1 MAFMKH
7 VGKHGDRKVCIL
19 FRQVPGE
26 DHMCLCIYPE
36 VLPAHWQDSIQRALE
51 SEVAQQSEELA
62 DALHR
67 SFLPDGR
74 PVLETLHQE
83 RMIKKLRTSDVIVT
97 PTNDAKIRLDEL
109 NKMLN
114 EMKQGEA
121 AIKKMAENDAS
132 RGMVAPEVKRK
143 AEAEYKAGQAAKAD
157 AAYVAPPALKAGQD
171 GALSDRDI
179 AANMLAQ
186 AKAMEV
192 NARSMIAEA
201 ARMKKD
207 AERMDPTVTARATAT
222 APATESVGLAIPN
235 ANFVYSEPS
244 SANSANTSG
253 LQSALAPMSS
263 IRLYLPFFSGRKPA
277 IGGRWIFPTVLTV
290 KSEPTIIAPVFPA
303 LQKAST
309 CFSFKS
315 LNPTPMLELGF

>member
-26 DHMCLCIYPE
+26 DHMCLVIYPDT
-36 VLPAHWQDSIQRALE
+36 LHAHWQDSIQKALE
-51 SEVAQQSEELA
+51 SDVAQQSEELA

-67 SFLPDGR
+67 SYLPDGR

-97 PTNDAKIRLDEL
+97 PTGDAKIRLDEL

-132 RGMVAPEVKRK
+132 RGMVAPDVKRK
-143 AEAEYKAGQAAKAD
+143 AEAEYKAGQAAKAN
-157 AAYVAPPALKAGQD
+157 YVAPPTLNAGQQ

-186 AKAMEV
+186 AKAMEL
-192 NARSMIAEA
+192 NARSMVAEA

-207 AERMDPTVTARATAT
+207 AERMDPTVSARAVA
-222 APATESVGLAIPN
+222 
-235 ANFVYSEPS
+235 
-244 SANSANTSG
+244 
-253 LQSALAPMSS
+253 
-263 IRLYLPFFSGRKPA
+263 
-277 IGGRWIFPTVLTV
+277 PTVQ
-290 KSEPTIIAPVFPA
+290 SDAPVTEATKRRTRGPNKPKTA
-303 LQKAST
+303 VADAT
-309 CFSFKS
+309 H
-315 LNPTPMLELGF
+315 G

>member
-36 VLPAHWQDSIQRALE
+36 VLPAHWQDSIQKALE
-51 SEVAQQSEELA
+51 SDVAQQSEELA

-67 SFLPDGR
+67 AYLPDGR

-83 RMIKKLRTSDVIVT
+83 RMIKKLRTSDIIVT
-97 PTNDAKIRLDEL
+97 PTPDAKIRLDEL

-143 AEAEYKAGQAAKAD
+143 AEAEFKASQATKTD
-157 AAYVAPPALKAGQD
+157 SVFTPPPLRAGQD

-192 NARSMIAEA
+192 NARAMVAEA

-207 AERMDPTVTARATAT
+207 AERMDPTVSARAV
-222 APATESVGLAIPN
+222 APVTEPVA
-235 ANFVYSEPS
+235 
-244 SANSANTSG
+244 
-253 LQSALAPMSS
+253 APKT
-263 IRLYLPFFSGRKPA
+263 RGRKPK
-277 IGGRWIFPTVLTV
+277 TVTADA
-290 KSEPTIIAPVFPA
+290 TH
-303 LQKAST
+303 
-309 CFSFKS
+309 
-315 LNPTPMLELGF
+315 G

>member
-1 MAFMKH
+1 MAFIKH

-36 VLPAHWQDSIQRALE
+36 VMPAHWQDSIQKALE

-67 SFLPDGR
+67 TFLPDGR

-83 RMIKKLRTSDVIVT
+83 RMIKKLRTADVIVT
-97 PTNDAKIRLDEL
+97 PTPTATIRLDEL

-143 AEAEYKAGQAAKAD
+143 AEAEYKASQVAKAD
-157 AAYVAPPALKAGQD
+157 AATAYAPPPLRAGQD

-192 NARSMIAEA
+192 NARAMIAEA
-201 ARMKKD
+201 GRMKKE
-207 AERMDPTVTARATAT
+207 AEKMDPTVSPKAT
-222 APATESVGLAIPN
+222 APSVTEA
-235 ANFVYSEPS
+235 
-244 SANSANTSG
+244 
-253 LQSALAPMSS
+253 APAPKA
-263 IRLYLPFFSGRKPA
+263 RGRKP
-277 IGGRWIFPTVLTV
+277 
-290 KSEPTIIAPVFPA
+290 KSVMADA
-303 LQKAST
+303 AQ
-309 CFSFKS
+309 
-315 LNPTPMLELGF
+315 

>member
-7 VGKHGDRKVCIL
+7 IGKHGDRKVCIL

-36 VLPAHWQDSIQRALE
+36 VLPAHWQDTIQKALE
-51 SEVAQQSEELA
+51 SDVAQQSEELA

-74 PVLETLHQE
+74 AVLETLHQE

-97 PTNDAKIRLDEL
+97 PTPDAKIRLDEL

-121 AIKKMAENDAS
+121 AIKKMADNDAS
-132 RGMVAPEVKRK
+132 RGMVAPDIKRR
-143 AEAEYKAGQAAKAD
+143 AEAEYKAGQAQKAD
-157 AAYVAPPALKAGQD
+157 PAYVAPPSLKAGQD

-192 NARSMIAEA
+192 NARSMVAEA
-201 ARMKKD
+201 ARMKKE
-207 AERMDPTVTARATAT
+207 AERMDPTVSARVTAT
-222 APATESVGLAIPN
+222 VPVTPATEAPKKRTRGPN
-235 ANFVYSEPS
+235 
-244 SANSANTSG
+244 
-253 LQSALAPMSS
+253 
-263 IRLYLPFFSGRKPA
+263 KPKTA
-277 IGGRWIFPTVLTV
+277 VADAT
-290 KSEPTIIAPVFPA
+290 
-303 LQKAST
+303 Q
-309 CFSFKS
+309 
-315 LNPTPMLELGF
+315 

>member
-1 MAFMKH
+1 MKH

-26 DHMCLCIYPE
+26 EHMCLCIYPE
-36 VLPAHWQDSIQRALE
+36 VLPAHWQDSIQKALE

-67 SFLPDGR
+67 SYLPDGR

-97 PTNDAKIRLDEL
+97 PTPDAKIRLDEL

-143 AEAEYKAGQAAKAD
+143 AEAEYKASQTAKAE
-157 AAYVAPPALKAGQD
+157 YVAPPTLKAGQD

-186 AKAMEV
+186 AKAMEAS
-192 NARSMIAEA
+192 ARSMVAEA
-201 ARMKKD
+201 ARMKKE
-207 AERMDPTVTARATAT
+207 AEKMDPTVSAKAAVPVTEPVA
-222 APATESVGLAIPN
+222 APKT
-235 ANFVYSEPS
+235 
-244 SANSANTSG
+244 
-253 LQSALAPMSS
+253 
-263 IRLYLPFFSGRKPA
+263 RGRKPK
-277 IGGRWIFPTVLTV
+277 TVT
-290 KSEPTIIAPVFPA
+290 ADA
-303 LQKAST
+303 AQ
-309 CFSFKS
+309 
-315 LNPTPMLELGF
+315 

>member
-26 DHMCLCIYPE
+26 DHMCLVIYPDT
-36 VLPAHWQDSIQRALE
+36 LHAHWQDSIQKALE
-51 SEVAQQSEELA
+51 SDVAQQSEELA

-74 PVLETLHQE
+74 PVLEILHQE

-97 PTNDAKIRLDEL
+97 PTNDSKIRLDEL

-132 RGMVAPEVKRK
+132 RGMVAPDVKRK
-143 AEAEYKAGQAAKAD
+143 AEAEYKAKQAQQANP
-157 AAYVAPPALKAGQD
+157 AYVVPPALKAGQD

-192 NARSMIAEA
+192 SARSMVAEA
-201 ARMKKD
+201 ARMKKE
-207 AERMDPTVTARATAT
+207 AEKMDPTVSARA
-222 APATESVGLAIPN
+222 V
-235 ANFVYSEPS
+235 
-244 SANSANTSG
+244 
-253 LQSALAPMSS
+253 
-263 IRLYLPFFSGRKPA
+263 
-277 IGGRWIFPTVLTV
+277 
-290 KSEPTIIAPVFPA
+290 APVTEFGEAPKKRTRGPNKPKTA
-303 LQKAST
+303 VADAAQ
-309 CFSFKS
+309 
-315 LNPTPMLELGF
+315 

>member
-26 DHMCLCIYPE
+26 EHMCLCIYPE
-36 VLPAHWQDSIQRALE
+36 VLPAHWQDSIQKALE

-67 SFLPDGR
+67 SYLPDGR

-97 PTNDAKIRLDEL
+97 PTPDAKIRLDEL

-143 AEAEYKAGQAAKAD
+143 AEAEYKASQTAKAE
-157 AAYVAPPALKAGQD
+157 YVAPPTLKAGQD

-186 AKAMEV
+186 AKAMEAS
-192 NARSMIAEA
+192 ARSMVAEA
-201 ARMKKD
+201 ARMKKE
-207 AERMDPTVTARATAT
+207 AEKMDPTVSAKAAVPVTEPVA
-222 APATESVGLAIPN
+222 APKT
-235 ANFVYSEPS
+235 
-244 SANSANTSG
+244 
-253 LQSALAPMSS
+253 
-263 IRLYLPFFSGRKPA
+263 RGRKPK
-277 IGGRWIFPTVLTV
+277 TVTADA
-290 KSEPTIIAPVFPA
+290 T
-303 LQKAST
+303 Q
-309 CFSFKS
+309 
-315 LNPTPMLELGF
+315 